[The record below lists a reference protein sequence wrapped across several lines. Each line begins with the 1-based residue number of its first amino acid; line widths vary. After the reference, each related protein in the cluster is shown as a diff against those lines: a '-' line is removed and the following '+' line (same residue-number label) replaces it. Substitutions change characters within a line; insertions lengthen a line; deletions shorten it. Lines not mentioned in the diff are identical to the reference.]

1 MSRPRKRW
9 RDVDGVFCWIKP
21 QGMSSN
27 DIMQRVKRLFQ
38 ANKAGHTGAL
48 RSVGNGNVANLL
60 G

>member
-9 RDVDGVFCWIKP
+9 RDVDGVFLLDKP

-27 DIMQRVKRLFQ
+27 DIMQKVKLFISSEQ
-38 ANKAGHTGAL
+38 SWAYWRA
-48 RSVGNGNVANLL
+48 RSVGNGDVADLL